1 MRGKT
6 PVPTARWG
14 RNASATDQKIELIAE
29 PDSVVEE
36 PLISEDGMLR
46 VMDGSTGLIGPDER
60 EGLAF
65 FFAWLFLDAFLAGAF
80 LTTFLAG
87 AFLAAFFLAVF
98 LAGAFFATFRT
109 VFLAGAFFATF
120 RTVFLATA
128 FFATFR
134 TVFLATAFFATLVP
148 PGRRRAVVFLAAG
161 FLLALRFIIAVNSAG
176 VVTRL

>member
-1 MRGKT
+1 MSGKT
-6 PVPTARWG
+6 PVPTVRWG
-14 RNASATDQKIELIAE
+14 RNTSATDQKMELIAE

-36 PLISEDGMLR
+36 PLISEDGMVR
-46 VMDGSTGLIGPDER
+46 AMDGSTGLIGLDER

-80 LTTFLAG
+80 LATFLAG

-98 LAGAFFATFRT
+98 LAGAFFATF
-109 VFLAGAFFATF
+109 L
-120 RTVFLATA
+120 TVFLATA
-128 FFATFR
+128 FFATFLTVFLATAFFATFL

>member
-80 LTTFLAG
+80 LAG

-98 LAGAFFATFRT
+98 LAG
-109 VFLAGAFFATF
+109 
-120 RTVFLATA
+120 A